1 MAKKFSVYYINP
13 GDDNICGAV
22 LLPVYKNIKSI
33 RLIRQLMN
41 IEKLMLSFL
50 PVILFYLI
58 YSRYFSTGTGSS
70 KYISSFLTGMGY
82 ALFLL
87 LAGGFIS
94 DLLTVVNPFV
104 KGFVMAGLL
113 EKTGAVIIIYTL
125 IKRYPDFD
133 ISRSIISGMLVGL
146 GFSCV
151 ENFFY
156 AIELNSSILYIRMV
170 FAVPLHITTC
180 GIAGHYLGI
189 SKLSHFR
196 YGKILNVLKAML
208 VPLMFHGIFDAVLMK
223 GGVLSYVSAPV
234 LIFSVVYLEV
244 ILARSQSI
252 FTQKKL
258 SMLNM
263 NIEEW
268 RLHDR
273 QPRYDR
279 WVKRYTGIL
288 KSSPV
293 PIFNWNPGIT
303 RFSFMVLMIIAA
315 GAGMSLYRIIDEK
328 YRLPLLREEAV
339 AIFVLFPLCIAL
351 VLVIS
356 GAVNPAYFVK
366 SLISLPVIS
375 DVEIYKN
382 GIVDEFLAT
391 NDLSYKNCFLQTTE
405 PLGLGKKIQIRFT
418 LSKLESGIVTGRVMW
433 ENHHLRH
440 EAFGSIVRFDEIYAG
455 FFKFIVRYNLLRL
468 WKGAVFLLRLP
479 GFDAIKGLFYKPLIM
494 TQEEEFFS
502 QGDIVF
508 REGEEG
514 DKFYLIKKGRVIFYK
529 YKDNNNII
537 TVNTAAAGD
546 FFGELAVLSE
556 NKTRNATAMCAE
568 ETILAV
574 ASRDNL
580 DILLVNNPEF
590 NIDLIETLSNR
601 VVLSEKV
608 FFESMRE
615 IDDLKND
622 NAKLSHVAAML
633 VLVGLGF
640 DSSKRGLDIEID
652 AQKILRFVRHMDDLA
667 AAQISSLFIK
677 RQSILKKGGDPA
689 TDTDFIESVHEI
701 FRAVPDTDEEE

>member
-1 MAKKFSVYYINP
+1 
-13 GDDNICGAV
+13 
-22 LLPVYKNIKSI
+22 
-33 RLIRQLMN
+33 MN
-41 IEKLMLSFL
+41 IEKLLLSFM
-50 PVILFYLI
+50 PVVLFYLV
-58 YSRYFSTGTGSS
+58 YFRYFTSSSGST

-94 DLLTVVNPFV
+94 DMLTVINPFV

-113 EKTGAVIIIYTL
+113 EKTGAVIIIFIL
-125 IKRYPDFD
+125 IKRYPEFE

-146 GFSCV
+146 GFACV

-156 AIELNSSILYIRMV
+156 AIELDSSILYIRMV

-189 SKLSHFR
+189 SKLTWFR
-196 YGKILNVLKAML
+196 YGKLINILKAIL
-208 VPLMFHGIFDAVLMK
+208 IPLIFHGMFDTVLMK
-223 GGVLSYVSAPV
+223 GGVLAYLSAPV
-234 LIFSVVYLEV
+234 LILSVVYLEIV
-244 ILARSQSI
+244 LARSQSI
-252 FTQKKL
+252 FSEKKL

-288 KSSPV
+288 KSSPA
-293 PIFNWNPGIT
+293 PFFNWNPGIT
-303 RFSFMVLMIIAA
+303 KFSFMVFMIIAA
-315 GAGMSLYRIIDEK
+315 GSGMTLYRIIDEQ

-351 VLVIS
+351 VLIIS

-375 DVEIYKN
+375 DVEIMKN

-405 PLGLGKKIQIRFT
+405 SLGIGKTVQLKFS
-418 LSKLESGIVTGRVMW
+418 LANLESRIVTGRVIW

-440 EAFGSIVRFDEIYAG
+440 EAFGTIVRLEQTYAG
-455 FFKFIVRYNLLRL
+455 FFRFIIRYNLLRL
-468 WKGAVFLLRLP
+468 WKGTVFLLRLP

-494 TQEEEFFS
+494 TQEEEYFP
-502 QGDIVF
+502 QGSIVF
-508 REGEEG
+508 REGEVG

-529 YKDNNNII
+529 YKDNNTII

-546 FFGELAVLSE
+546 FFGELAVLSD

-568 ETILAV
+568 DTILAI

-580 DILLVNNPEF
+580 DTLLANNPEF

-615 IDDLKND
+615 IDDLKNE
-622 NAKLSHVAAML
+622 NAKLTHVAAML

-640 DSSKRGLDIEID
+640 DSSKRGLDIDID
-652 AQKILRFVRHMDDLA
+652 SKKILRFIRHMDDLA
-667 AAQISSLFIK
+667 AAQISSLFMK
-677 RQSILKKGGDPA
+677 RQTVLKHGGDPA
-689 TDTDFIESVHEI
+689 TDQDFLDSVKAI
-701 FRAVPDTDEEE
+701 FSAVPDTDEEE

>member
-1 MAKKFSVYYINP
+1 
-13 GDDNICGAV
+13 
-22 LLPVYKNIKSI
+22 
-33 RLIRQLMN
+33 MN
-41 IEKLMLSFL
+41 IEKLLLSFL
-50 PVILFYLI
+50 PVVLFYLI
-58 YSRYFSTGTGSS
+58 YFRYFTSSSGST

-94 DLLTVVNPFV
+94 DLLTVINPLV

-125 IKRYPDFD
+125 LKRYPEFD
-133 ISRSIISGMLVGL
+133 ISRSIVSGMLVGL
-146 GFSCV
+146 GFACV

-156 AIELNSSILYIRMV
+156 ALELDSSILYIRMV

-189 SKLSHFR
+189 SKLTHFK
-196 YGKILNVLKAML
+196 YGKFINILKAIL
-208 VPLMFHGIFDAVLMK
+208 IPLLFHGVFDTVLMK
-223 GGVLSYVSAPV
+223 GGVLSYISAPV
-234 LIFSVVYLEV
+234 LILSVVYLEV
-244 ILARSQSI
+244 VLARAQSI
-252 FTQKKL
+252 FSEKKL
-258 SMLNM
+258 AMLNM
-263 NIEEW
+263 NMEEW

-288 KSSPV
+288 KSSPA
-293 PIFNWNPGIT
+293 PFFNWNPGIT
-303 RFSFMVLMIIAA
+303 KFSFMVLMIIAA
-315 GAGMSLYRIIDEK
+315 GAGMTLYRIIDEQYK
-328 YRLPLLREEAV
+328 LPLLREEAV

-351 VLVIS
+351 VLIIS

-366 SLISLPVIS
+366 SLLSLPVIS
-375 DVEIYKN
+375 DVEIIKN

-405 PLGLGKKIQIRFT
+405 SLGLGKTVQLKFT
-418 LSKLESGIVTGRVMW
+418 LANLESKTVTGRVMW

-440 EAFGSIVRFDEIYAG
+440 EAFGTIVRLEQTYAG
-455 FFKFIVRYNLLRL
+455 FFRFIISYNLLRL
-468 WKGAVFLLRLP
+468 WKGTVFLLRLP

-494 TQEEEFFS
+494 TQEEEYFP
-502 QGDIVF
+502 QGEIVF

-529 YKDNNNII
+529 YKDNNTII

-546 FFGELAVLSE
+546 FFGELAVLSD

-568 ETILAV
+568 DTILAI

-580 DILLVNNPEF
+580 DTLLANNPEF
-590 NIDLIETLSNR
+590 NIDLIETLTSR

-615 IDDLKND
+615 IDDLKNE
-622 NAKLSHVAAML
+622 NAKLAHVSAML

-640 DSSKRGLDIEID
+640 DSSKRGLDINID
-652 AQKILRFVRHMDDLA
+652 SKKILRFIRHMDDLA
-667 AAQISSLFIK
+667 AAQISSLFMK
-677 RQSILKKGGDPA
+677 RQTILKHGGDPS
-689 TDTDFIESVHEI
+689 TDQDFLESVTRI
-701 FRAVPDTDEEE
+701 FSAVPDTDEEE